1 MSDCRIQVI
10 GEATGPV
17 TGLLTQHMNR
27 KVYWALGLLFVASLI
42 LRFLPP
48 VGGPGRIV
56 RELSGVPA
64 LVALFGALFQL
75 TRDTIAHERSLMAQQ
90 LQNSFSIGA
99 TSHMAIVAF
108 DRHVAFSE
116 DYVSAMFDILKI
128 LFREGP
134 CQKALDGASTLLAI
148 RKKYSLWITAE
159 VETQLEQFEAAL
171 RKMGAAAYVVET
183 APGTSE
189 HGNLVNQ
196 MYSAFAEVMGS
207 KVMGSKEW
215 RGEQITEEVALY
227 TIIHK
232 LQKVLGVEEL
242 TNLRSALVSEA
253 FVTKR
258 GA

>member
-1 MSDCRIQVI
+1 MR
-10 GEATGPV
+10 PV
-17 TGLLTQHMNR
+17 AGMVTQHMDR
-27 KVYWALGLLFVASLI
+27 KVYLALGLLFVASLI
-42 LRFLPP
+42 LRFLSP
-48 VGGPGRIV
+48 VGGPGRVV

-64 LVALFGALFQL
+64 LGALFGTLVQL
-75 TRDTIAHERSLMAQQ
+75 IRDTIAHERSLMTQQ

-108 DRHVAFSE
+108 DKHVAFSE
-116 DYVSAMFDILKI
+116 DYVSAMFDVLQT

-159 VETQLEQFEAAL
+159 VETQLEGFESAL

-189 HGNLVNQ
+189 HANLVSQ

-207 KVMGSKEW
+207 KVMGSKESQ
-215 RGEQITEEVALY
+215 REQITEEVALY
-227 TIIHK
+227 TVIHK

-253 FVTKR
+253 FVSKR
-258 GA
+258 GK